1 MRDFKTE
8 SNIYLENIS
17 VEQILFIQIFIKMGQ
32 LKFGLISFIVSV
44 YQLVFMEG
52 QMREGRKKMKAHTG
66 GESTL
71 STTIESEP
79 DLKSTFINRSPFAKA
94 IFKFLCLFSD
104 RCS

>member
-66 GESTL
+66 GESY
-71 STTIESEP
+71 P
-79 DLKSTFINRSPFAKA
+79 KYY
-94 IFKFLCLFSD
+94 D
-104 RCS
+104 RV